1 MMKKGTMRD
10 GRATEVEA
18 RLDGRRWRDA
28 KAKAVEDKRQ
38 SYNHPGQTR
47 CIRARTEIQEDDVK
61 YNSKC

>member
-10 GRATEVEA
+10 GRATEVVA

-28 KAKAVEDKRQ
+28 KAKSVEDKRQ
-38 SYNHPGQTR
+38 SYYNPGQMR
-47 CIRARTEIQEDDVK
+47 CIRARTEIQYDNVK